1 MGYFPET
8 PDGQGSRRQFQVGIG
23 LLVYAL
29 AVTVWPNLIWVVVVA
44 LTMFVPV
51 ITIVALF
58 FGRGVIKTAI
68 WYLRALVRGE

>member
-8 PDGQGSRRQFQVGIG
+8 PDGQGARHQFQVGIG

-58 FGRGVIKTAI
+58 FF
-68 WYLRALVRGE
+68 YFCLGEYCYFSW